1 MELSRRDFLFGLT
14 TSLVFPSCANA
25 FIEPRHLVA
34 GFNDRAM
41 NRPHGQG
48 PLAPNPPTQVPLP
61 STWRL
66 ERDGFFL
73 DGFASFSLEAVVL
86 SRRDYREGPLGHLV
100 PMDLALGWGS
110 VSRRDWFDKLHVS
123 QYGRVY
129 RWSYAR
135 GTGLVARDVEVS
147 SANMHLVPA
156 TPDILDELRKI
167 GRGEVVRL
175 SGTLVD
181 ISNKTGLSW
190 KSSRTREDTGLGACE
205 IIFVERVEIK

>member
-1 MELSRRDFLFGLT
+1 MELSRRDFLFGLAT
-14 TSLVFPSCANA
+14 ALALPSSASA

-41 NRPHGQG
+41 NRPHGQS
-48 PLAPNPPTQVPLP
+48 PLAPNPPVQAPLP
-61 STWRL
+61 SVRRV
-66 ERDGFFL
+66 ERDGFAL

-86 SRRDYREGPLGHLV
+86 SRRDYREGPLGRLV
-100 PMDLALGWGS
+100 PMDLALGWGP
-110 VSRRDWFDKLHVS
+110 VSRRDWFDKLKVS
-123 QYGRVY
+123 QQGRVY

-135 GTGLVARDVEVS
+135 GTGLVARDVEIS

-156 TPDILDELRKI
+156 APDILGELRKI
-167 GRGEVVRL
+167 GRGDVVRL

-181 ISNKTGLSW
+181 ISNKAGLSW
-190 KSSRTREDTGLGACE
+190 RSSRTREDTGLGACE